1 MNYEVYFTILY
12 SYYISTYYYKGK
24 DEAKLLVNYIMEL
37 VSTNP
42 HIKKEFEKQPDFY
55 QNNFNFALV

>member
-1 MNYEVYFTILY
+1 M
-12 SYYISTYYYKGK
+12 STYYYKGK